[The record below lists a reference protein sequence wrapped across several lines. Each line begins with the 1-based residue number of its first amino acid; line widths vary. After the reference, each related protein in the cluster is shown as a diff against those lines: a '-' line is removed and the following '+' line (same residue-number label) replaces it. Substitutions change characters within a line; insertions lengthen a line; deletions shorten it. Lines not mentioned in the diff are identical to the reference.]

1 MKPVRALK
9 CQRREGKK
17 SASLLTLTLIV
28 IFACG
33 SWNHSVAAK
42 SLGPYK
48 SAGSNADSS
57 RKVDRVLKV
66 ENLPVHYVEE
76 GAGPSVVMIH
86 GNAGSVEDF
95 ELGALD
101 LLASEYRVVAID
113 RPGHGR
119 SGRVAAKATV
129 EDQAEL
135 LHQTLA
141 SLGVTHPI
149 LVGHS
154 WGASLALAYVLKYPG
169 EVLGIVLLAPA
180 AYPDGSGNRLLH
192 AMIGTPVIGD
202 LTLILGRAVM
212 GSRMLRQS
220 LVQAFYPQQPPAGY
234 LRTVSSLWL
243 RRRQLRAYFEDEF
256 SLDASLRKMSRRYS
270 EIKVP
275 VVIVTGDQD
284 RIIPPDRGA
293 RPLHAAIPQ
302 SRLIEIKD
310 TGHEIPQTHP
320 ESIYTAVSL
329 ITLSCQK

>member
-1 MKPVRALK
+1 MKPVRALN
-9 CQRREGKK
+9 CQQRKGKK
-17 SASLLTLTLIV
+17 SASLLTLTLIA

-169 EVLGIVLLAPA
+169 EVLGMVLLAPA
-180 AYPDGSGNRLLH
+180 AYPEGSGNRLLH

-202 LTLILGRAVM
+202 LTLILGRAV
-212 GSRMLRQS
+212 
-220 LVQAFYPQQPPAGY
+220 YPQQPPAGY

-256 SLDASLRKMSRRYS
+256 SLDASLRRMSRRYS

-275 VVIVTGDQD
+275 VVIVTGDHD
-284 RIIPPDRGA
+284 RIIPPD
-293 RPLHAAIPQ
+293 
-302 SRLIEIKD
+302 
-310 TGHEIPQTHP
+310 
-320 ESIYTAVSL
+320 
-329 ITLSCQK
+329 

>member
-1 MKPVRALK
+1 M
-9 CQRREGKK
+9 
-17 SASLLTLTLIV
+17 
-28 IFACG
+28 
-33 SWNHSVAAK
+33 
-42 SLGPYK
+42 
-48 SAGSNADSS
+48 
-57 RKVDRVLKV
+57 VDRMLTV

-76 GAGPSVVMIH
+76 GTGPSVVMIH

-101 LLASEYRVVAID
+101 LLAAEYRVVAID

-119 SGRVAAKATV
+119 SGRVASKATV

-141 SLGVTHPI
+141 SLGVTQPI

-154 WGASLALAYVLKYPG
+154 WGASLALEYALKYPG
-169 EVLGIVLLAPA
+169 EVSGMVLLAPA
-180 AYPDGSGNRLLH
+180 AFPDGHGNSLLH

-202 LTLILGRAVM
+202 LSLFLGRTVL
-212 GSRMLRQS
+212 GSRMLRRS

-256 SLDASLRKMSRRYS
+256 SLDASLRKMSQRYS

-275 VVIVTGDQD
+275 VVIVTGDHD
-284 RIIPPDRGA
+284 RIIPPDRDA
-293 RPLHAAIPQ
+293 RSLHAAIPQ
-302 SRLIEIKD
+302 SQLIEIKD

-320 ESIYTAVSL
+320 ESIYKAVSL
-329 ITLSCQK
+329 ISMSSQK